1 MNMKDKKVSKVITD
15 KEFNRLIASKNVQK
29 AVMVKDN
36 KVFKYGYDR

>member
-1 MNMKDKKVSKVITD
+1 MKEKKISKIITD
-15 KEFNRLIASKNVQK
+15 KEFNWLVASKNIQK